1 MRYIQASGSTFSR
14 HIIDNGDP
22 VVFGE
27 NHNTRASKLTPEEA
41 TAFGVHKLKLV
52 TPPPYNPL
60 TQTRTDA
67 DAALVDGVWTQ
78 VWQVRDLSNE
88 EILQRNTTQSAVV
101 RSIRNAKL
109 TESDWTQGADTPQAI
124 KDKYAPYRQAL
135 RDVPAQAGFPNTIVW
150 PTQPE

>member
-27 NHNTRASKLTPEEA
+27 NHNTRASKLTPQEA

-109 TESDWTQGADTPQAI
+109 TESDWTQIADAPA
-124 KDKYAPYRQAL
+124 DKAAWATYRQAL
-135 RDVPAQAGFPNTIVW
+135 RDISSQEGFPMTITW
-150 PTQPE
+150 PDAP

>member
-109 TESDWTQGADTPQAI
+109 TESDWTQIADAPA
-124 KDKYAPYRQAL
+124 DKAAWVTYRQAL
-135 RDVPAQAGFPNTIVW
+135 RDISSQEGFPMTITW
-150 PTQPE
+150 PDAP

>member
-88 EILQRNTTQSAVV
+88 EILQRNTTQAAVV

-109 TESDWTQGADTPQAI
+109 TESDWTQIADAPA
-124 KDKYAPYRQAL
+124 DKAAWATYRQAL
-135 RDVPAQAGFPNTIVW
+135 RDISSQEGFPMTITW
-150 PTQPE
+150 PDAP